1 MCGPTAIPIA
11 SIVTTLVGTGLQ
23 MRAQAQ
29 SASFQQDIANHNAQ
43 QADLAA
49 KDAVARGEV
58 AVENQRNRV
67 RGIMGSQRAAI
78 GASGVLNDTG
88 TTGDVLTQTAT
99 LGEFDAQTIRA
110 NALREA
116 WGYKVQGT
124 NFKLQGQLD
133 QLEGQSER
141 IGSLITGASR
151 AYGIYAEQ
159 NPPTP
164 PGPTG
169 GWQKIPDSS
178 PSVTKD
184 WLNKW
189 GGYP

>member
-1 MCGPTAIPIA
+1 MCSPAAIP
-11 SIVTTLVGTGLQ
+11 IVTTLVGTGLQ

-29 SASFQQDIANHNAQ
+29 NVSFQQGIADRNAQ
-43 QADLAA
+43 QASLAA
-49 KDAVARGEV
+49 QDAVARGEV
-58 AVENQRNRV
+58 AVQNQRNRV
-67 RGIMGSQRAAI
+67 AGIMGSQRAAI
-78 GASGVLNDTG
+78 GASGVQNDTG

-133 QLEGQSER
+133 QMEGQNAQV
-141 IGSLITGASR
+141 GSLITGASR

-159 NPPTP
+159 NPPTFS
-164 PGPTG
+164 G
-169 GWQKIPDSS
+169 GGSS
-178 PSVTKD
+178 TTKA
-184 WLNKW
+184 WLSNW
-189 GGYP
+189 GGYQ

>member
-1 MCGPTAIPIA
+1 MCSPAVIP
-11 SIVTTLVGTGLQ
+11 IVTTLVGTGLQ

-29 SASFQQDIANHNAQ
+29 NASFQQGIADRNAQ
-43 QADLAA
+43 QASLAA
-49 KDAVARGEV
+49 QDAVARGEV
-58 AVENQRNRV
+58 AVQNQRNRV

-116 WGYKVQGT
+116 WGYKAQGA

-133 QLEGQSER
+133 QMEGQSDQL
-141 IGSLITGASR
+141 GSLITGASR

-159 NPPTP
+159 NPPTFK
-164 PGPTG
+164 GH
-169 GWQKIPDSS
+169 
-178 PSVTKD
+178 
-184 WLNKW
+184 
-189 GGYP
+189 

>member
-1 MCGPTAIPIA
+1 MCSPAAIP
-11 SIVTTLVGTGLQ
+11 IVTTLVGTGLQ

-29 SASFQQDIANHNAQ
+29 NASFQEDIANHNAQ

-78 GASGVLNDTG
+78 GASGVQNDTG

-99 LGEFDAQTIRA
+99 LGELDAQTIRA
-110 NALREA
+110 NAYREA
-116 WGYKVQGT
+116 WGYKVQGA

-133 QLEGQSER
+133 QMEGQNAQV
-141 IGSLITGASR
+141 GSLITGASR

-159 NPPTP
+159 NPPTFS
-164 PGPTG
+164 G
-169 GWQKIPDSS
+169 GGSS
-178 PSVTKD
+178 TTKD

-189 GGYP
+189 GGY